1 MFIDIDDML
10 ETYEVAFETYLEDK
24 MVNKQIMQAP
34 KQIIMVNFVQLMNQA
49 KNDKRPIK
57 IRLTRQEIILD
68 DFKREKVLEHEVAF
82 SNNAMVSWEE
92 SKEVKK

>member
-1 MFIDIDDML
+1 MFIDIDSIF

-24 MVNKQIMQAP
+24 MVNKQTMQAP
-34 KQIIMVNFVQLMNQA
+34 KQIIMANFVQLMNQV

-57 IRLTRQEIILD
+57 IRLTRQETILD
-68 DFKREKVLEHEVAF
+68 DFKKEKVLEHEVAF

-92 SKEVKK
+92 NNNN

>member
-1 MFIDIDDML
+1 MFIDIDDMF

-34 KQIIMVNFVQLMNQA
+34 KQIIMVNFVQLMNQI

-57 IRLTRQEIILD
+57 IRLTRQETILD
-68 DFKREKVLEHEVAF
+68 DFKKEKVLEHEVAF

-92 SKEVKK
+92 NNNN

>member
-1 MFIDIDDML
+1 
-10 ETYEVAFETYLEDK
+10 
-24 MVNKQIMQAP
+24 
-34 KQIIMVNFVQLMNQA
+34 MNQV

-57 IRLTRQEIILD
+57 IRLTRQETILD

-92 SKEVKK
+92 NKEVKK

>member
-1 MFIDIDDML
+1 MFIDMGSIF

-24 MVNKQIMQAP
+24 MVNKQMMQAP
-34 KQIIMVNFVQLMNQA
+34 KQIIMANFVQLMNQV

-57 IRLTRQEIILD
+57 IRLTRQETILD
-68 DFKREKVLEHEVAF
+68 DFKKEKVLEHEVAF

-92 SKEVKK
+92 NNNN

>member
-1 MFIDIDDML
+1 MFIDINMDSMF
-10 ETYEVAFETYLEDK
+10 EIYEVAFETYLEDK
-24 MVNKQIMQAP
+24 MVNKQTMQAP
-34 KQIIMVNFVQLMNQA
+34 KQIIIANFVQLMNQI

-57 IRLTRQEIILD
+57 IRLTRQETILD

-92 SKEVKK
+92 NNNN

>member
-1 MFIDIDDML
+1 MFIDMGSIF
-10 ETYEVAFETYLEDK
+10 ETYEVSFETYLEDK
-24 MVNKQIMQAP
+24 MVNKQTMQAP
-34 KQIIMVNFVQLMNQA
+34 KQIIMANFVQLMNQV

-57 IRLTRQEIILD
+57 IRLTRQETILD

-92 SKEVKK
+92 NKEVKK

>member
-1 MFIDIDDML
+1 MFIDIDSIF

-24 MVNKQIMQAP
+24 MVNKQTMQAP
-34 KQIIMVNFVQLMNQA
+34 KQIIMANFVQLMNQV

-57 IRLTRQEIILD
+57 IRLTRQETILD

-92 SKEVKK
+92 DNNN